1 VDVPSDFSELRL
13 NRRIVPLLEGP
24 SQINP
29 NDLPENTG
37 IDLLLVARGEGLQH
51 GVSVLRTLCN
61 PLLNSSIILDA
72 QHLLVRGWTWKQ
84 WGLIA
89 ILTLGYAL
97 FYLCRSNLS
106 VGRTLLIEAY
116 AHQGWTKETVGLIT
130 SVATGFYALGK
141 FLGGAFAE
149 KAGGKTSFMMGM
161 AGAVVFNL
169 VFAFA
174 GGFPLFMAAWCGN
187 RLLQAFGWPG
197 MVKLAGQW
205 FSSNSYGT
213 VMGLLSLSYLFGD
226 FASRKALG
234 WMIASGAGWR
244 ELFWIP
250 SICLAAFSLVALAA
264 LPKKD
269 VQEVAAQ
276 AASPRTSTQVL
287 FQNRAFWIVCI
298 LSFIFTLMRETF
310 NEWTPTLLEEL
321 GGLSKA
327 QAADQSSWFPLAG
340 GISVLLVGFASDRL
354 GPDRRLQFILGGLVL
369 SALLLFGLYVFQGA
383 YPPVALAAIVAFL
396 AFLLIGPYSLLAGA
410 ISLDL
415 GGEDLGA
422 TACGWIDGVGYIG
435 GMVSGYGIASLV
447 QNLGWLVAFL
457 FLGVLCLLGSAT
469 CLGAR
474 VRS

>member
-1 VDVPSDFSELRL
+1 MK
-13 NRRIVPLLEGP
+13 
-24 SQINP
+24 
-29 NDLPENTG
+29 
-37 IDLLLVARGEGLQH
+37 
-51 GVSVLRTLCN
+51 
-61 PLLNSSIILDA
+61 
-72 QHLLVRGWTWKQ
+72 GWSWKQ
-84 WGLIA
+84 WGLIV

-106 VGRTLLIEAY
+106 VGRTLLIEAF
-116 AHQGWTKETVGLIT
+116 AHEGWTKETVGLIT

-149 KAGGKTSFMMGM
+149 KVGGKASFILGM

-169 VFAFA
+169 LFALA

-234 WMIASGAGWR
+234 WMLASGAGWR

-250 SICLAAFSLVALAA
+250 GICLAVFSLAALAA

-269 VQEVAAQ
+269 PCELSVQSAPQ
-276 AASPRTSTQVL
+276 RSSNQVL
-287 FQNRAFWIVCI
+287 FKNRAFWIICI

-321 GGLSKA
+321 GGLTKA

-354 GPDRRLQFILGGLVL
+354 GAGRRLQFILGGLIL
-369 SALLLFGLYVFQGA
+369 SSVILLSLYLFQGA
-383 YPPVALAAIVAFL
+383 YPPFALAGIVAFL

-415 GGEDLGA
+415 GGEDLSA

-435 GMVSGYGIASLV
+435 GMASGYGIASLV
-447 QNLGWLVAFL
+447 QNLGWPAAFL
-457 FLGVLCLLGSAT
+457 FLSVLCLLGSAT

-474 VRS
+474 ARLTSSV